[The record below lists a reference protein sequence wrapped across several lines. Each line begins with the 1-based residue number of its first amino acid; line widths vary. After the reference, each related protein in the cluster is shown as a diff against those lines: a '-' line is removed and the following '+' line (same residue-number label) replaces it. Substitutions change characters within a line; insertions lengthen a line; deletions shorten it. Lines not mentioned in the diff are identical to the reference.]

1 MVYLILVIAE
11 GKNRN
16 EIGFSIFDIDTQPIV
31 YLNQI
36 VDNFWFTDVFCKILS
51 FDVKAI
57 IIPDMMFNSLS
68 MPKLLQLLSEKF
80 PSLPHIKQNFRMY
93 DSRKG
98 LEQIKK
104 FCAFE
109 YLEQLEKSVQTK

>member
-1 MVYLILVIAE
+1 MFYRISVIAE

-16 EIGFSIFDIDTQPIV
+16 EIGFSILDIDTQPIV
-31 YLNQI
+31 YLNQM
-36 VDNFWFTDVFCKILS
+36 VDNFWFTDVLRKVLS

-57 IIPDMMFNSLS
+57 IIPDMLFNSLS

-98 LEQIKK
+98 LELIKK
-104 FCAFE
+104 YCAFE
-109 YLEQLEKSVQTK
+109 YLEQLTKTVQHK